1 MNPESAQCILTRFTA
16 KRSEDKPVL
25 LAEDSLGPWTHI
37 LHYIVENTYDIWIH
51 IDILDVEPTYF
62 ALHLTVKHKYT
73 HEAFGQHF
81 YLYSILSVQGVAEVL
96 CQHMKILLQR
106 LLKRDNIDI
115 NPCKLLGTFP
125 VEADVEHLEAIQKC
139 IPLNCCL

>member
-1 MNPESAQCILTRFTA
+1 MNPESAQCILTWFAT

-25 LAEDSLGPWTHI
+25 LAEDSLRPWTHV
-37 LHYIVENTYDIWIH
+37 LHYIVENTYDVWIH

-73 HEAFGQHF
+73 HEAFGQYF

-96 CQHMKILLQR
+96 CQHTKILLQR

-115 NPCKLLGTFP
+115 NPCKLLGAFP
-125 VEADVEHLEAIQKC
+125 AEADVEHLEAIQK
-139 IPLNCCL
+139 